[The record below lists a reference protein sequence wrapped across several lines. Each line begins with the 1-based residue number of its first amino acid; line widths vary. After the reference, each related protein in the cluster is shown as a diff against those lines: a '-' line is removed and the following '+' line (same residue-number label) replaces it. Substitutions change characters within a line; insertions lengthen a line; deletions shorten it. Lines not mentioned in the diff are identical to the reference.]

1 MSIRAKFFA
10 LAGII
15 LAIFGIVVGVLSI
28 MQAATAHKIEDI
40 VAHHQKLRRILAD
53 VDVATDEYELRA
65 ERLRRQPD
73 RPVAELRAATAAIER
88 VGAAILQDFDRLRTA
103 LDEAVTYNHD
113 DPDDLRVLSRVQGA
127 LPLLARQVE
136 PFIAVGKAVTDAVL
150 SGRTDDARTLALG
163 FTRFEDAFGPD
174 LAMMRDTV
182 TTLTEDAAEAIHA
195 DQRLNARFSF
205 ILFIIASAIGIAIS
219 GIGSEQVVAALR
231 RLLAS
236 ARAIEQGQTDVPA
249 LVTTTRDEV
258 GELARA
264 FNRMVA
270 ELRDRERIKETFGK
284 FVDPRIVTRL
294 IGTSDGNPEP
304 AERKMV
310 TIFFSDIRGFSNIS
324 EQLTAAAMVNLLN
337 GYFTAVAGEIRRHN
351 GIIDKYIGDAVMA
364 FWCSPFSAGDD
375 HALDGCKAAVD
386 QLGAIAEF
394 RKRLPEI
401 TGLRR
406 DPPVLGVRMGIATG
420 EAVVGAIGSP
430 SARSYTVIGDTVN
443 LASRLEGVNKLYGT
457 TVIIAE
463 DTFRLAQNAIEAREL
478 DIVTVAGKSEKIRI
492 YELMTLSGELDAI
505 RSALREQFTEGLA
518 AYRRQDWDAAE
529 QCFTACR
536 NLVAEDG
543 PSTVFLARIAAFR
556 RDPPPA
562 GWDAV
567 WHLTAK

>member
-1 MSIRAKFFA
+1 MSIRTKFFA

-15 LAIFGIVVGVLSI
+15 LAMFGIVVGVLWI
-28 MQAATAHKIEDI
+28 MQAATAHRLEDI
-40 VAHHQKLRRILAD
+40 VEHHQKLRRILAD
-53 VDVATDEYELRA
+53 LDVATDEYELRA

-73 RPVAELRAATAAIER
+73 RPAAELRAAADAIER
-88 VGAAILQDFDRLRTA
+88 VGAFIVQDFDKLRTT
-103 LDEAVTYNHD
+103 LDDAVAYNHD
-113 DPDDLRVLSRVQGA
+113 DPCDLRVLSGVQGA
-127 LPLLARQVE
+127 LPLIARQVD
-136 PFIAVGKAVTDAVL
+136 PFIAVGKAVTGAVL
-150 SGRTDDARTLALG
+150 AGRTDDAHDLALG

-174 LAMMRDTV
+174 LAAMRNAV
-182 TTLTEDAAEAIHA
+182 TTLTERAAAGIYDNE
-195 DQRLNARFSF
+195 RLNSRLSF
-205 ILFIIASAIGIAIS
+205 ILFLAASGIGIAIS
-219 GIGSEQVVAALR
+219 SIGSEQVVAALR

-236 ARAIEQGQTDVPA
+236 TRAIEKGETGVTA
-249 LVTTTRDEV
+249 LVTTRDEV

-294 IGTSDGNPEP
+294 IGNSDGAPEP

-364 FWCSPFSAGDD
+364 FWCAPFSPGDD
-375 HALDGCKAAVD
+375 HALDGCKSALD

-406 DPPVLGVRMGIATG
+406 DAPALAVRMGIATG

-430 SARSYTVIGDTVN
+430 NARSYTVIGDTVN

-457 TVIIAE
+457 SIIIAE
-463 DTFRLAQNAIEAREL
+463 DTFRFAQDAIEAREL

-492 YELMTLSGELDAI
+492 YELMAASGGLDAT
-505 RSALREQFTEGLA
+505 RAEMREQFAQGLD

-529 QCFTACR
+529 RFFAACSG
-536 NLVAEDG
+536 LVADDG
-543 PSTVFLARIAAFR
+543 PSTAYLARIAAFR
-556 RDPPPA
+556 REPPPA
-562 GWDAV
+562 GWDGV
-567 WHLTAK
+567 WQISEK